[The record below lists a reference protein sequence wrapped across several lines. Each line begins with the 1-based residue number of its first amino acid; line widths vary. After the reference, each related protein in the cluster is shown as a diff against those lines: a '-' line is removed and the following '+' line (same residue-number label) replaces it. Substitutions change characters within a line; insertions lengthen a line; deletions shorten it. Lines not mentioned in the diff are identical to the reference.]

1 MADLH
6 VSRRCPAR
14 SGVIAGLIALLATLA
29 LLPSGQAGA
38 VIDGTNGKTAGLGIS
53 RPGVPQQ
60 VIAND
65 LPRMKSDGINTGT
78 IDVWWDVDKQDS
90 SSVHPG
96 SITPSDADLVLAI
109 QRVKTAGMKVMFEP
123 KVWCPSCQPMH
134 WRGILKPKNRSAFF
148 DSYRKMINHYAD
160 LSQQTGVDV
169 YFIGSEMNSLQD
181 ATDEWR
187 RIAREARVRYKGRLA
202 YEVNWD
208 VWNEVKFW
216 DAVDVVSVSAYF
228 PLSDLERP
236 TVAELK
242 AGWQAS
248 RVKEFKGHTWAKNM
262 ATLARTTGK
271 QVLFGEAGYL
281 SSTYAARKPY
291 DESQRFDPDQ
301 QVQADAYQ
309 ALLETFEHESW
320 WMGVVWWE
328 WVPEAG
334 SDSGSSMTYSPRDK
348 QAEKLMSAWY
358 ARGWRPGA
366 PGGPIP
372 IVPPLAA
379 ARGRNAAAAQ
389 AQRRP
394 DAVAAAAT
402 RPLDLS
408 AIAAAGTKPMMA
420 AGPVAD
426 AETSSSSDVGAKA
439 LRVAALLLAGVAFVF
454 HRRLV
459 LLRRQLRNPARLA

>member
-1 MADLH
+1 MVDLH
-6 VSRRCPAR
+6 VLRRCPAR
-14 SGVIAGLIALLATLA
+14 SGLVAGLITLLASLA
-29 LLPSGQAGA
+29 LFPSGQAGA
-38 VIDGTNGKTAGLGIS
+38 VVDGTNGKTAGLGIS

-65 LPRMKSDGINTGT
+65 LPRMKGDGINTGT

-96 SITPSDADLVLAI
+96 SITPSDADLVVAI

-134 WRGILKPKNRSAFF
+134 WRGILKPKNRTAFF
-148 DSYRKMINHYAD
+148 ESYRKMINHYAD
-160 LSQQTGVDV
+160 LSQQSGVDV
-169 YFIGSEMNSLQD
+169 YFIGSEMNTLQD
-181 ATDEWR
+181 ATDEWKR
-187 RIAREARVRYKGRLA
+187 TAQEARQRYKGRLA

-228 PLSDLERP
+228 PLSDLESP
-236 TVAELK
+236 TVEELK

-248 RVKEFKGHTWAKNM
+248 RAKEFKGHTWAKNM

-271 QVLFGEAGYL
+271 QVLFGECGYL

-301 QVQADAYQ
+301 QVQANAYQ
-309 ALLETFEHESW
+309 ALLETFDHESW

-328 WVPEAG
+328 WVPETG

-408 AIAAAGTKPMMA
+408 AIAAAGTKHMTA

-426 AETSSSSDVGAKA
+426 AETSSSGDVGAKA
-439 LRVAALLLAGVAFVF
+439 LRVAALLLAGVAFVS

-459 LLRRQLRNPARLA
+459 LLRRQLRGTARPA